1 MKIEIPDSVVG
12 EKNADKF
19 LLELACT
26 LYGKANVSLPR
37 CARIA
42 GLSRDDFQ
50 HELWK
55 RKIPLQ
61 YDVDDLNTDIENL
74 KHLK

>member
-1 MKIEIPDSVVG
+1 MNIEIPDSIVA
-12 EKNADKF
+12 EKNSDKF
-19 LLELACT
+19 FLELACV
-26 LYGKANVSLPR
+26 LYGKAKVSLPR

-42 GLSRDDFQ
+42 GMSRDDFQ

-61 YDVDDLNTDIENL
+61 YDVDDFMTDLDNL
-74 KHLK
+74 KHIK

>member
-1 MKIEIPDSVVG
+1 MKIEIPDSVVA
-12 EKNADKF
+12 EKNSNKF
-19 LLELACT
+19 LLELACA
-26 LYGKANVSLPR
+26 LYDKAAVSLPK

-42 GLSRDDFQ
+42 DLSRDDFQ

-61 YDVDDLNTDIENL
+61 YNVEDLMTDIENL
-74 KHLK
+74 KKFQ

>member
-1 MKIEIPDSVVG
+1 MKIEIPDSVV
-12 EKNADKF
+12 KQRNTNKF
-19 LLELACT
+19 LLELACI
-26 LYGKANVSLPR
+26 LYSKADVSLPK

-61 YDVDDLNTDIENL
+61 YDVEDLKTDMNNL
-74 KHLK
+74 KHFK

>member
-1 MKIEIPDSVVG
+1 MKIEIPDSIVA
-12 EKNADKF
+12 EKDSNKF

-61 YDVDDLNTDIENL
+61 YDGNDLMTDIENL
-74 KHLK
+74 KDFK